1 MTCRHC
7 LDAADFFGSSIAR
20 HELKRYRRGG
30 PSRSSRL
37 LLQGLAAE
45 GALSGHL
52 LDIGGGVG
60 ALQHEFLDGGGE
72 RVTGVDASPAYQ
84 AAALA
89 EARRR
94 GTVDRMSTLLGDAVD
109 LAEELPP
116 ADVVTL
122 DRVLCC
128 YPDMPALVGAS
139 ASRAGSAWGVVY
151 PREHW
156 IVRLGVVAIN
166 LFQRLKKKDFRVYL
180 HGSGRIAAEARRH
193 DLEPAWSGRTLLW
206 QVQVFRKRAP

>member
-7 LDAADFFGSSIAR
+7 VDAADFFGSSVAR
-20 HELKRYRRGG
+20 HELARYRRSG
-30 PSRSSRL
+30 PSRSTRL
-37 LLQGLAAE
+37 LLEGLARE
-45 GALSGHL
+45 GALAGHL

-60 ALQHEFLDGGGE
+60 TLQHEFLDAGGD

-84 AAALA
+84 GAALE

-94 GTVDRMSTLLGDAVD
+94 GTAERVSMVLGDAVELADD
-109 LAEELPP
+109 LPE

-128 YPDMPALVGAS
+128 YPDMPALVKVS
-139 ASRAGSAWGVVY
+139 AGRARGAWGVVF

-156 IVRLGVVAIN
+156 VVRVGVALIN
-166 LFQRLKKKDFRVYL
+166 LYQRLRRKEFRVYL
-180 HGSGRIAAEARRH
+180 HGPDRIAAEAVRMGLR
-193 DLEPAWSGRTLLW
+193 PAWSSRTLLW
-206 QVQVFRKRAP
+206 EIRVFRRS